1 MTFSGGIAADA
12 GNPDGAQTLIDFLAS
27 AAAAPT
33 IAETGPRA
41 GGER

>member
-27 AAAAPT
+27 AAADADDRRD
-33 IAETGPRA
+33 GSRA